1 MSFDAS
7 ELARF
12 AAELGKSGDGLR
24 KDVNGVVFKGA
35 TNVKGAFNKSFKGSP
50 HFKGTG
56 GSVDFDIEIT
66 ADGIEAEIGPNR
78 DRFPGVPGKGKTS
91 PAAGLAGVAIFG
103 GARGGGGSV
112 ADPQDHLDAEEAG
125 FVRALGDVLD
135 GLLP

>member
-12 AAELGKSGDGLR
+12 AAELGKSGDGLC

-35 TNVKGAFNKSFKGSP
+35 TNVKSAFNESLWGSKHFKGS
-50 HFKGTG
+50 G
-56 GSVDFDIEIT
+56 GSVDFDIEISSNSIT
-66 ADGIEAEIGPNR
+66 AEIGPNKSR
-78 DRFPGVPGKGKTS
+78 HPGVAGPGKTR
-91 PAAGLAGVAIFG
+91 PAAPLANIAIFG
-103 GARGGGGSV
+103 GARGGGSV

-135 GLLP
+135 RLLP